1 MVLIETLATTLSLD
15 SILYLKFAMA
25 MSYRNSID
33 LDISDGSIHTYNDKR
48 WAEKPRM
55 APYANY
61 CECIE
66 VGSHNPLEKFSYE
79 NGDISSNSEYWSCA
93 NTCLFAAS
101 HDAQWRRLFI

>member
-25 MSYRNSID
+25 MPYHNSVD

-48 WAEKPRM
+48 WTEKPRM
-55 APYANY
+55 APYADY
-61 CECIE
+61 CESIE
-66 VGSHNPLEKFSYE
+66 GGGRSPLEKFSYE
-79 NGDISSNSEYWSCA
+79 NGNTSSNSRYWTCA

-101 HDAQWRRLFI
+101 HDAQWRRFFI